1 MTETGDSMSARQMTT
16 IAERRDTSAA
26 MRVLMVE
33 HESGLA
39 CCADVEG
46 IARTVETLLVA
57 PVAPGDV
64 LLVHG
69 GVALVR
75 LDDELAI

>member
-1 MTETGDSMSARQMTT
+1 
-16 IAERRDTSAA
+16 

-33 HESGLA
+33 PESGLA
-39 CCADVEG
+39 CCAGVEG
-46 IARTVETLLVA
+46 TARTVETLLVA

-64 LLVHG
+64 LLVQG

-75 LDDELAI
+75 LDDEFAV